1 MEDSYTS
8 HCATP
13 AWCPMCIEGIP
24 KNSQDIL
31 ADLAHPQ
38 QDGTFEHSIG
48 FEPHIWF
55 TKPALYQLS
64 YRVHCARFLLTFV
77 ERSFSIWRP
86 DRAIALFR
94 WKDFT
99 KNHVERVGFEPTTS
113 SSSGKHSTTELPFQI
128 YRIPCE
134 EVTRIAPLAT
144 RPIKIF
150 AL

>member
-1 MEDSYTS
+1 
-8 HCATP
+8 
-13 AWCPMCIEGIP
+13 MCIEGIP

-86 DRAIALFR
+86 DR
-94 WKDFT
+94 
-99 KNHVERVGFEPTTS
+99 VESPCLEGRISLRIMWRLLNSNQLLRIFSPPHRPS
-113 SSSGKHSTTELPFQI
+113 LPNLQLCCGE
-128 YRIPCE
+128 RIR
-134 EVTRIAPLAT
+134 TRFDVLARFASFYPL
-144 RPIKIF
+144 
-150 AL
+150 